1 MEITSLHHQTPNE
14 LIPLVDRLSQ
24 EIRQSL
30 HHVSGFLNLVTEEPL
45 SHSQANFLAQCQRSI
60 DQLNRSVTDLAELTA
75 TECYEPV
82 SGPVHPAE
90 LLPAFQEWI
99 SVLCDNKN
107 VEFHPEAQELPE
119 CVETSVELLETVL
132 YRVLERR
139 IRASRGGSISLE
151 ITWKDETLTIDIL
164 DTGSVIEPEVIADA
178 EAPLEKANQIGLW
191 LRLARMRL
199 ARAGGSLTLVSNTSR
214 GVTLRI
220 SVPARKLE
228 PQESEALATPSVVRH
243 RSAEV
248 GQMSLLIAEDSDE
261 SFTVFNAFVQPEGH
275 QVTRAVNGEEA
286 VELYK
291 AGQFDLVFLDVQM
304 PVMDGYTAARLIREW
319 ETKHGL
325 TRIPVVL
332 LSSENAQKLTRIGA
346 SIGCSGY
353 LTKPIPKA
361 ELIRALR
368 HYGGYE
374 VRTPAPDPANVA

>member
-1 MEITSLHHQTPNE
+1 MEINSLNHQASDE

-45 SHSQANFLAQCQRSI
+45 SGSQAKFLARCQRSI
-60 DQLNRSVTDLAELTA
+60 EHLNRSVSDLAELTA
-75 TECYEPV
+75 TERYEPV
-82 SGPVHPAE
+82 WAPAVPAE
-90 LLPAFQEWI
+90 LLEAFREWI
-99 SVLCDNKN
+99 SVLCDNKQ
-107 VEFHPEAQELPE
+107 VEFHAKTTELPD
-119 CVETSVELLETVL
+119 CVETSAELLETVL
-132 YRVLERR
+132 FRILERR
-139 IRASRGGSISLE
+139 IRATHGGSVSLE
-151 ITWKDETLTIDIL
+151 ATWKDQTLTIEIL
-164 DTGSVIEPEVIADA
+164 DTGRVIEPEVIADA
-178 EAPLEKANQIGLW
+178 EAPLEKSNHIGLW
-191 LRLARMRL
+191 LRLIRMRL
-199 ARAGGSLTLVSNTSR
+199 TRAGGSLTLVSNTSR

-228 PQESEALATPSVVRH
+228 LQKEEDVAASSGRPRPS
-243 RSAEV
+243 EV
-248 GQMSLLIAEDSDE
+248 GKMSLLIAEDSEE
-261 SFTVFNAFVQPEGH
+261 SFTVFNAFVHPEGH
-275 QVTRAVNGEEA
+275 RVTRAMNGEEA

-291 AGQFDLVFLDVQM
+291 AGNFDLVFLDVQM

-332 LSSENAQKLTRIGA
+332 LSSENAHKLTRIGA

-374 VRTPAPDPANVA
+374 VRTLAPDPANVA